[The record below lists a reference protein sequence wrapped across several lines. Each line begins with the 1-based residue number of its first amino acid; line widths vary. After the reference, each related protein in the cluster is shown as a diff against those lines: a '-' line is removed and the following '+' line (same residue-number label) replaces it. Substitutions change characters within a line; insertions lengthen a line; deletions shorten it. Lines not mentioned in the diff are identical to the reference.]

1 MVLQKK
7 ERWQFESRVGYSWSF
22 VGINEIVIPFED
34 FANVKETLI
43 ALVQKGQSVFI
54 WIDNG
59 SVTHSNDY
67 DPALSHSLLV
77 TGYVADKDEFILED
91 IPSYT
96 NLHYEYSTLKKGCNA
111 SDIKYLSYLSTE
123 HYQVSD
129 HKLDVFKEKFLTV
142 IKDYTDDFAFYDKLI
157 VHLEEVGSDYQ
168 THMDVLHHLDDS
180 IAIIAGS
187 RLLFL
192 KYLKRFNLSND
203 AIALC
208 SEILKIFEFIKV
220 SLSRF
225 MINGKLNRETNYKRI
240 YKVKNLELEMYSLL
254 KNSFSK
260 VNHLVHGNKK
270 RSKTVFPPNEVYMKA
285 ATDTSITVA
294 WNQPEEDTW
303 INSYVLFKNGDWFA
317 DVEKNQ
323 LIVPNLVSETTYEF
337 SVKSKSIFGDFSE
350 SSSSVLLST
359 TEAIK
364 SGDLAKNRAVYSS
377 SEENQLFSKE
387 NIVDG
392 NTDTR
397 WSSDPAEE
405 TSWIYVDL
413 GSLTAFTSI
422 KLTWE
427 DAYAKK
433 YVILISEDASDWT
446 EVAVQHIGQGGEET
460 IKNLDCTARYIK
472 VLALTKATIYGYS
485 LWNLSVY
492 CE

>member
-1 MVLQKK
+1 M
-7 ERWQFESRVGYSWSF
+7 
-22 VGINEIVIPFED
+22 
-34 FANVKETLI
+34 
-43 ALVQKGQSVFI
+43 
-54 WIDNG
+54 
-59 SVTHSNDY
+59 
-67 DPALSHSLLV
+67 
-77 TGYVADKDEFILED
+77 
-91 IPSYT
+91 
-96 NLHYEYSTLKKGCNA
+96 
-111 SDIKYLSYLSTE
+111 
-123 HYQVSD
+123 
-129 HKLDVFKEKFLTV
+129 
-142 IKDYTDDFAFYDKLI
+142 
-157 VHLEEVGSDYQ
+157 
-168 THMDVLHHLDDS
+168 
-180 IAIIAGS
+180 
-187 RLLFL
+187 
-192 KYLKRFNLSND
+192 
-203 AIALC
+203 
-208 SEILKIFEFIKV
+208 
-220 SLSRF
+220 
-225 MINGKLNRETNYKRI
+225 
-240 YKVKNLELEMYSLL
+240 
-254 KNSFSK
+254 
-260 VNHLVHGNKK
+260 
-270 RSKTVFPPNEVYMKA
+270 
-285 ATDTSITVA
+285 
-294 WNQPEEDTW
+294 
-303 INSYVLFKNGDWFA
+303 
-317 DVEKNQ
+317 
-323 LIVPNLVSETTYEF
+323 IVPNLVSETTYEF